1 MNNKLIVVLILLIFI
16 LTISISVGGYFIY
29 SNMQHNTN
37 TTEKIIEEVP
47 EETEMISFE
56 FKDGIYNIVNS
67 KGKEKLLKL
76 SFTLKLTGKKE
87 ELPKLEEFKSEME
100 DVIINIISGTDADT
114 LMKLEGKN
122 LLKDELNK
130 DLSFLFTNE
139 NISLKI
145 NKILITSCI
154 VK

>member
-29 SNMQHNTN
+29 SNMPHN
-37 TTEKIIEEVP
+37 TTEKITEEVQ
-47 EETEMISFE
+47 EETEMIYFE
-56 FKDGIYNIVNS
+56 FKDGVYNIVNS

-87 ELPKLEEFKSEME
+87 ELSKLEEIKSEMD

-139 NISLKI
+139 NLSLKI